1 MEEKTRISLKLTL
14 GPLTTLWDLK
24 QFAATALQVMDR
36 PELMVVNDIRGTETG
51 AGRMA
56 LVAAGTPRTTQEADT
71 SEQEAP
77 KAPGAPKVPN
87 RITEWPE
94 DDEHLRAHSWQDQD
108 RDILSWVPASG
119 RWVGF
124 DLSGD
129 YVGSYDRPQI
139 RGPWTRVEGADR

>member
-14 GPLTTLWDLK
+14 GPLTTLWDLE

-56 LVAAGTPRTTQEADT
+56 LVAAGTPKPAQPAT
-71 SEQEAP
+71 SEPALT
-77 KAPGAPKVPN
+77 ALTAVPD

-94 DDEHLRAHSWQDQD
+94 NDTALRAYPW
-108 RDILSWVPASG
+108 RDTLGLVWRYGAIGGEPGWFTGNSKAWKRP
-119 RWVGF
+119 F
-124 DLSGD
+124 D
-129 YVGSYDRPQI
+129 
-139 RGPWTRVEGADR
+139 GPWTREGGAGQ